1 MTLENKQPNY
11 KINKRGMQMTRTGM
25 SKSIHNN
32 NDKNETHE
40 PEHSVNLVQNK
51 SNSETPL

>member
-1 MTLENKQPNY
+1 MTLDNKQPNY
-11 KINKRGMQMTRTGM
+11 KINKRGMKMTRTGM